1 MRERARI
8 CSTCDEAVADI
19 SDGATVMVGGFGPMG
34 GRPVG
39 LIDAVR
45 RRGSRRL
52 TVIAN
57 GIGGRSTSL
66 VVWAEN
72 QQIAKLVCS
81 FPAATTGP
89 TAFEEQYLRGEAEI
103 ELVPQG
109 TLAERIRAG
118 GAGIAAF
125 YTPTGV
131 GTVVEEGKEKRWF
144 NGRPYLLEHAL
155 RADFA
160 LIKAYQADELGN
172 LTYRGTSR
180 NFNPHMATAA
190 DVTIAEVE
198 ELVPVGGLDPERI
211 GTPCIYVDRVVVVP
225 RGWQPKV
232 EFNRQHGLA
241 G

>member
-1 MRERARI
+1 MRERPRI
-8 CSTCDEAVADI
+8 CATCDEAVADLP
-19 SDGATVMVGGFGPMG
+19 DGARIMVGGFGPMG
-34 GRPVG
+34 GRPAG
-39 LIDAVR
+39 LIDAVW
-45 RRGSRRL
+45 RRGVRGL
-52 TVIAN
+52 TVITN
-57 GIGGRSTSL
+57 GLAGRPTNL
-66 VVWAEN
+66 VDWAEK
-72 QQIAKLVCS
+72 QQIARLIAS

-89 TAFEEQYLRGEAEI
+89 TAIEEQYLRGEVEI

-118 GAGIAAF
+118 GAGVAAF

-198 ELVPVGGLDPERI
+198 DLVPAGMLDPERV
-211 GTPCIYVDRVVVVP
+211 GTPCNFVNRIVVVP
-225 RGWQPKV
+225 RGWQPHV
-232 EFNRQHGLA
+232 T
-241 G
+241 